1 MIDGDSIEVMYI
13 RHPERIR
20 LSGIDCSEKGQAYG
34 KRAKQSASALFF
46 GKEVTLQTHGKNK
59 YGRTIAHV
67 LVMDGID
74 VNPTLA
80 KMAGAGGIG
89 NIREEVLEG
98 LELSHITQAIA
109 EPSAGLLSNCITCMR
124 MHPQCGLTK
133 VIWQGRCRIV

>member
-20 LSGIDCSEKGQAYG
+20 LSGIDCPEKGQIYD
-34 KRAKQSASALFF
+34 KRAKQSASELVF

-59 YGRTIAHV
+59 YGRSIAHV

-98 LELSHITQAIA
+98 LELSHITRAISEA
-109 EPSAGLLSNCITCMR
+109 SAGLQSDCIIR
-124 MHPQCGLTK
+124 MKMPTQRGLMK
-133 VIWQGRCRIV
+133 VILQGR